1 MNQIIEKIMSSF
13 LPQGQAWKLVTE
25 KGYWFVATIEGGAYN
40 IETNFDDM
48 STAERYTKCTFEVN
62 VPAYVWASS
71 APGVPV
77 PVKRYVSSPT
87 IEFSM
92 TNRGGSSPESPE
104 GFSNNFAL
112 GSDDPTLPL
121 DDQANLRNDSA
132 FANTEAR
139 GINPSLFKKI
149 QIGNKTKYVKIVTVN
164 AATGETVYSA
174 TNFEGLK
181 IIPT

>member
-1 MNQIIEKIMSSF
+1 
-13 LPQGQAWKLVTE
+13 
-25 KGYWFVATIEGGAYN
+25 
-40 IETNFDDM
+40 M

-87 IEFSM
+87 IEFTM
-92 TNRGGSSPESPE
+92 TNRGGSGPAGSEE
-104 GFSNNFAL
+104 FLDNFAL

-121 DDQANLRNDSA
+121 DEQVNLRDDQRRPGWRKQVIQPSNSREKIDANDPA
-132 FANTEAR
+132 LANTDAR
-139 GINPSLFKKI
+139 GTNPSLFKKI
-149 QIGNKTKYVKIVTVN
+149 QIGNETKYVKIVTVN